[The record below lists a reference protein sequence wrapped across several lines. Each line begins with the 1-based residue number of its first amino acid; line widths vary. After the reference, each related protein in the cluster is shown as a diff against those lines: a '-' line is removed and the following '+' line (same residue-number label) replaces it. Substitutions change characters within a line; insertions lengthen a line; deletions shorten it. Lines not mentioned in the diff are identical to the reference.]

1 MILGPKSFRCGDRK
15 PLSPRPTQVRS
26 SPMQP
31 VPIPEISDVSSFFSP
46 EIIRSRDLRTPN
58 VGLSV
63 CLSVCHKRF
72 IPIMMMMMMMM
83 MMMIIMK

>member
-72 IPIMMMMMMMM
+72 
-83 MMMIIMK
+83 KDCLEKSSD